1 MNWLN
6 PGWLWLYAGAVLML
20 MEIIVPGFVMFF
32 FGLAAATVGFTRFAL
47 GEALSPAWQ
56 LAAFSALSVIYITML
71 RRIVKSVFAG
81 GRSDSPEGL
90 GDEYVG
96 RAGKVTGA
104 INPPLAGRVELGD
117 AQWAAVADEP
127 IAAGVDVLVVSRSN
141 LTMKVKEIKS

>member
-47 GEALSPAWQ
+47 GEALSPTWQ

-71 RRIVKSVFAG
+71 RR
-81 GRSDSPEGL
+81 SDSPEGF
-90 GDEYVG
+90 GAEYVG